1 MINPKV
7 SVLIY
12 VLNDGIHIEKCVRS
26 VMAQTLRELE
36 ILIIDGGSTD
46 GTLEIVQKLQ
56 EEDSRIKIIN
66 SEAGVGVQFNTGLQ
80 AATGKYVGICES
92 DDYILPDMY
101 ERQYT
106 IARQYELDVLRANII
121 RFCEKDGKQYSFQ
134 FIMST
139 DQSLYDTVLYPQK
152 DIRFLQ
158 LGVNGFWSGL
168 YNRDFLMAHHLFM
181 NETKGASYQD
191 TGFSFLTQMCAGR
204 AYIMSEAFYCYR
216 MDNPNSSV
224 NNPKKVDLLNR
235 EYQLLKENLK
245 QRKCW
250 EEYKEIYW
258 KWRIDGYFWSYDNLS
273 DDVKAEYLPVFYADI
288 QEEMKAESYVGT
300 ELTGNARMLFDVCSL
315 SFEEFQAF
323 LRKKDILWKQAEEKI
338 NRLNGIDDVVIFG
351 TGNIGF
357 LVNCYLAQKGK
368 KAAAGIDN
376 ASWKWG
382 KVFNELL
389 VLAPEEGV
397 KKYPDA
403 VYVIANALHAGEMQC
418 QLEQMGISGERII
431 LCNNYDLFLTRILIQ
446 NIKKDSVL

>member
-1 MINPKV
+1 MINYKV

-12 VLNDGIHIEKCVRS
+12 VLNDCSHIEKCVRS
-26 VMAQTLRELE
+26 VMAQTLSELE

-56 EEDSRIKIIN
+56 EEDLRIRIIN
-66 SEAGVGVQFNTGLQ
+66 SEAGVGLQFNTGLQ
-80 AATGKYVGICES
+80 AATGKYIGICES

-101 ERQYT
+101 ERQYA
-106 IARQYELDVLRANII
+106 IAEQYELDVLRANII
-121 RFCEKDGKQYSFQ
+121 RFCENDGKQYSFR

-152 DIRFLQ
+152 DMRFLR
-158 LGVNGFWSGL
+158 LGLNGFWSGL
-168 YNRDFLMAHHLFM
+168 YNRDFLMDNHIFM

-191 TGFSFLTQMCAGR
+191 TSFSFLTQMYAGR

-224 NNPKKVDLLNR
+224 NNPKKVALLNR

-245 QRKCW
+245 QRKLW
-250 EEYKEIYW
+250 EEYREIYW
-258 KWRIDGYFWSYDNLS
+258 KWRIDGYFWSYDNLT
-273 DDVKAEYLPVFYADI
+273 DDVKAEYLPVFYEDI
-288 QEEMKAESYVGT
+288 QAEMKAESYAGT
-300 ELTGNARMLFDVCSL
+300 ELAGNAQKFFDVCSL
-315 SFEEFQAF
+315 SFEEFQTF
-323 LRKKDILWKQAEEKI
+323 LKENDILWKQTEEKI
-338 NRLNGIDDVVIFG
+338 NRLNEADDAVIFG

-368 KAAAGIDN
+368 RAAAGIDN

-382 KVFNELL
+382 KVFNDLF
-389 VLAPEEGV
+389 VMAPEEGV
-397 KKYPDA
+397 KKYPEA
-403 VYVIANALHAGEMQC
+403 VYMIANAVHAQEMKD
-418 QLEQMGISGERII
+418 QLEQMGIPDERII

-446 NIKKDSVL
+446 NIKKDRVL